1 MLPRRLHPCPQRTA
15 GCRSAIA
22 FCAELGWACL
32 ASRPEPRRAGLYRRS
47 AGSSWGRHAYG
58 VRPARYRVWRPG
70 RGGTYLRWRIRTL
83 LCERLFALSFQEK
96 PSDSD
101 LAGDHVFDCS
111 YASLPDAEFDPGL
124 SDGTETPRHMPHEP
138 AHPLVLG
145 PRVRVLYLQG
155 LQLLASAHRDVQN
168 ATAVS

>member
-1 MLPRRLHPCPQRTA
+1 MSTKDGRLPVGHRLLC
-15 GCRSAIA
+15 
-22 FCAELGWACL
+22 
-32 ASRPEPRRAGLYRRS
+32 RAGLGLSRQS
-47 AGSSWGRHAYG
+47 AGTAASRALPEVGRLFLG
-58 VRPARYRVWRPG
+58 KTRIRCSPSMIPCLETFIRRPG

-145 PRVRVLYLQG
+145 PRVRIFYLQG